1 MRLPHILLLEHTST
15 SFRKLYHSILIYG
28 MLCLILYSLIAAAK
42 TGILLNGTEGVIRT
56 WYNKKD
62 RKDLADYNL
71 LLKEVEMGAQ
81 GADER
86 LTLLKGSMSNTAQA
100 AVKAAN
106 GGTVALKNIGDAFD
120 RAISVSFLGL
130 ASGKIGKSFK
140 CNHCGYMC

>member
-28 MLCLILYSLIAAAK
+28 MLCLILYSLVAAAK

-86 LTLLKGSMSNTAQA
+86 L
-100 AVKAAN
+100 
-106 GGTVALKNIGDAFD
+106 
-120 RAISVSFLGL
+120 
-130 ASGKIGKSFK
+130 
-140 CNHCGYMC
+140 

>member
-28 MLCLILYSLIAAAK
+28 MLCLILYSLVAAAK

-100 AVKAAN
+100 AVRAAVCRCR
-106 GGTVALKNIGDAFD
+106 GRF
-120 RAISVSFLGL
+120 L
-130 ASGKIGKSFK
+130 ASLKDRERRENSGMKRDDILCF
-140 CNHCGYMC
+140 